1 MIITALAL
9 NELFEASQGIPMI
22 KNNSAPPALMW
33 TKEQNTSHDETGG
46 RDETL
51 RQKHS
56 HSSVHDGYQQSALH
70 TLTTCSQA
78 FEPDSTTLAQSSVV
92 YTDDSF

>member
-1 MIITALAL
+1 MITTALTVSK
-9 NELFEASQGIPMI
+9 LFEASQGIPMI
-22 KNNSAPPALMW
+22 KTNSAPPALKQ
-33 TKEQNTSHDETGG
+33 TKEQNTSHNETGG

-92 YTDDSF
+92 YTVDSF